1 MKLATLRRPGTPAD
15 TFAALVVDAEALELR
30 SADGRAYADVGAFL
44 AAPEAEREATLRT
57 TADRGSDPE
66 AHHGTCAGS
75 GEAHPLA
82 EADFAPLVTAP
93 SKVFCVGLNYRNHAE
108 ETGIELPEHPTLFT
122 KFADSLCGAE
132 DDVEIPPE
140 EHRIDWEGELAIII
154 GAGGRRIPESG
165 AAAAIA
171 GYAVANDVS
180 MRGWQGR
187 TSEWLQGKCW
197 EASTPVGPFLVTAD
211 EFVRGARLTTRVNGE
226 TVQEDSTDDL
236 IFSPEALVAYCST
249 LVTLRP
255 GDLILTGT
263 PAGVALGRKDPA
275 TGRRPWLRPGDVVET
290 AIEGLGVQR
299 TRFVSGEPR
308 D

>member
-1 MKLATLRRPGTPAD
+1 MKLATLRRPGNPAD
-15 TFAALVVDAEALELR
+15 TFAALVVDTQALELR
-30 SADGRAYADVGAFL
+30 SADGRTYPDVGAFL
-44 AAPEAEREATLRT
+44 AAPEAEREATVRT
-57 TADRGSDPE
+57 TSDLAE
-66 AHHGTCAGS
+66 QTAAAAGS
-75 GEAHPLA
+75 AEAYPLA
-82 EADFAPLVTAP
+82 EADFAPLVVAP

-122 KFADSLCGAE
+122 KFADSLCGAN

-140 EHRIDWEGELAIII
+140 EHRIDWEGELAIVI
-154 GAGGRRIPESG
+154 GAGGRRVPESG

-211 EFVRGARLTTRVNGE
+211 EFVRGARLTTRVNGA
-226 TVQEDSTDDL
+226 VAQEDSTDDL

-263 PAGVALGRKDPA
+263 PAGVALGRKDPE
-275 TGRRPWLRPGDVVET
+275 TGQRPWLRPGDVVET
-290 AIEGLGVQR
+290 GIEGLGVQR
-299 TRFVSGEPR
+299 TRFVAGEPR